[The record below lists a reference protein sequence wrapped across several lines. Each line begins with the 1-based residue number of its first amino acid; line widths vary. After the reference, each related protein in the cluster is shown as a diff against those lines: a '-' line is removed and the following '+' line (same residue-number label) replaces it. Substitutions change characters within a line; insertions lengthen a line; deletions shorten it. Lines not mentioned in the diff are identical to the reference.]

1 MEHCIIDD
9 LLSEIGSV
17 QVELEELITT
27 HSGHCE
33 HSNVV
38 EAYQSI
44 KEQIV
49 DLASKMEKVN
59 SSKMQYKYAKHVL
72 DTLVLRF
79 KVYAPTTLGV
89 F

>member
-17 QVELEELITT
+17 QSELEELIVT
-27 HSGHCE
+27 HSGHGTHTE
-33 HSNVV
+33 VAD
-38 EAYQSI
+38 AYLSI

-49 DLASKMEKVN
+49 DLASRMEKVN

-79 KVYAPTTLGV
+79 KVYAPTALGV